1 LKDVVTSYWFD
12 YKMAT
17 IDMGDKPME
26 EDKQRILKTKYA
38 IITIHDVSPIHSERI
53 FCFTDRLRELSVPFN
68 FAMIPRH
75 DEKKSNDIRDNIEL
89 VEGVKQYRQDIAL
102 HGLYHE
108 KGGDL
113 EEFRHLTFQE
123 ACDEIKKGLDIFSEL
138 GISTKYFVP
147 PTWTVNKDTMD
158 ALNYLHFS
166 ITETEQEILIL
177 EKNTR
182 LLTNILNWDHG
193 AEILDQLFRQVNKLL
208 FKKKVMS
215 NTEMIR
221 IALHPK
227 DPPEALAEQCE
238 MIAGLVDLNYN
249 FIRYSDIAKLYG

>member
-1 LKDVVTSYWFD
+1 
-12 YKMAT
+12 
-17 IDMGDKPME
+17 
-26 EDKQRILKTKYA
+26 
-38 IITIHDVSPIHSERI
+38 
-53 FCFTDRLRELSVPFN
+53 
-68 FAMIPRH
+68 
-75 DEKKSNDIRDNIEL
+75 
-89 VEGVKQYRQDIAL
+89 
-102 HGLYHE
+102 
-108 KGGDL
+108 
-113 EEFRHLTFQE
+113 
-123 ACDEIKKGLDIFSEL
+123 
-138 GISTKYFVP
+138 
-147 PTWTVNKDTMD
+147 
-158 ALNYLHFS
+158 LHFS